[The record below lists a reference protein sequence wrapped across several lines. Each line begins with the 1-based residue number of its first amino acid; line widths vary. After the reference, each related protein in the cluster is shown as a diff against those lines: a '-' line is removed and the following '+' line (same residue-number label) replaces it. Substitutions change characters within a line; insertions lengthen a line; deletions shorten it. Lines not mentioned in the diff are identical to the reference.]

1 MLTACEK
8 RACISAI
15 SLSLALALAAGSL
28 SAQNKLPKPRRLD
41 SGVVL
46 RRDPA
51 TGELRRA
58 TPSATDT
65 AAGSATI
72 RTRVALVEV
81 GCNVFAAGGAPVRGL
96 AAADFRL
103 YEDGVEQRI
112 VHFDAST
119 AAASIVLVLDTSPS
133 VFRDLDEIRD
143 AARTL
148 SRSLAPQDE
157 VAVVTFAARTR
168 LVLPLTRD
176 RALLERTIAAY
187 GLPSDP
193 EEARGSRIYE
203 SVYLAA
209 EDMFGGVS
217 RTGRKALVLLTDGQD
232 TGMGLSWDPA
242 SAMPRP
248 GASADRL
255 TFEDVARALAARGV
269 ELYAITTQPRPAAF
283 TDAWLAAHRS
293 ETLVSSQSREAGMP
307 HYTLY
312 LAELVRRAGGQ
323 LFFLREVG
331 ALGDVYRRIAESLSA
346 QYILGFYPSAGL
358 ARPGWRSLR
367 VELISEGPARA
378 RLIHRIAYY
387 VSASP

>member
-1 MLTACEK
+1 MLLQRLVVVC
-8 RACISAI
+8 
-15 SLSLALALAAGSL
+15 LLAAL
-28 SAQNKLPKPRRLD
+28 PTLHVAAQQKPKLPKPRRLD

-46 RRDPA
+46 RRDPT
-51 TGELRRA
+51 TGELRRDA
-58 TPSATDT
+58 PAATD
-65 AAGSATI
+65 ASAGRATI

-81 GCNVFAAGGAPVRGL
+81 GCNVFAAGGWPVRGL

-148 SRSLAPQDE
+148 SHALAPQDE

-168 LVLPLTRD
+168 LVLPFSRD
-176 RALLERTIAAY
+176 RPLLERTIAAY

-209 EDMFGGVS
+209 EDMFGGVP

-232 TGMGLSWDPA
+232 TGLGLNWDPA

-283 TDAWLAAHRS
+283 TEAWLAAHRS
-293 ETLVSSQSREAGMP
+293 ETLVSSKSRAAGMP

-312 LAELVRRAGGQ
+312 LAELVRRVGGQ
-323 LFFLREVG
+323 IFFLREIG
-331 ALGDVYRRIAESLSA
+331 ALGDVYRRVAESLGA
-346 QYILGFYPSAGL
+346 QYILGYYPSAGL

-367 VELISEGPARA
+367 VELTSERHTGAH
-378 RLIHRIAYY
+378 LTHRVAYY

>member
-1 MLTACEK
+1 MLLQRLVVVCF
-8 RACISAI
+8 
-15 SLSLALALAAGSL
+15 LAAL
-28 SAQNKLPKPRRLD
+28 PALHVAAQQKPKLPKPRRLD

-46 RRDPA
+46 RRDPT
-51 TGELRRA
+51 TGELRRDA
-58 TPSATDT
+58 PAATD
-65 AAGSATI
+65 ASAGRATI

-81 GCNVFAAGGAPVRGL
+81 GCNVFAAGGWPVRGL

-148 SRSLAPQDE
+148 SHALAPQDE

-168 LVLPLTRD
+168 LVLPFSRD
-176 RALLERTIAAY
+176 RPLLERTIAAY

-193 EEARGSRIYE
+193 EEASGSKIYE

-209 EDMFGGVS
+209 EELFGS
-217 RTGRKALVLLTDGQD
+217 EPRPGRKALVLLTDGQD
-232 TGMGLSWDPA
+232 TGLGLNWDPA

-283 TDAWLAAHRS
+283 TEAWLAAHRS
-293 ETLVSSQSREAGMP
+293 ETLVTSKSREAGMP

-312 LAELVRRAGGQ
+312 LAELVRRVGGQ
-323 LFFLREVG
+323 IFFLREIG
-331 ALGDVYRRIAESLSA
+331 ALGDVYRRIAESLGA
-346 QYILGFYPSAGL
+346 QYILGYYPSAGL

-367 VELISEGPARA
+367 VELTSEGHTGAH
-378 RLIHRIAYY
+378 LTHRVAYY

>member
-1 MLTACEK
+1 MLLLRFVVFCF
-8 RACISAI
+8 
-15 SLSLALALAAGSL
+15 LAAL
-28 SAQNKLPKPRRLD
+28 PALHVAAQQKPKLPKPRRLD

-58 TPSATDT
+58 TPPVADAG
-65 AAGSATI
+65 AAPATI

-81 GCNVFAAGGAPVRGL
+81 GCNVFASDGAPVRGL
-96 AAADFRL
+96 TAADFRL

-143 AARTL
+143 AARAL

-168 LVLPLTRD
+168 LVLPFTRD
-176 RALLERTIAAY
+176 RPLLERTIAAY

-209 EDMFGGVS
+209 EDMFGGVP

-232 TGMGLSWDPA
+232 TGLGLSWDPA
-242 SAMPRP
+242 SAQPKP
-248 GASADRL
+248 GAFADRL
-255 TFEDVARALAARGV
+255 AFEDVARALAARGI
-269 ELYAITTQPRPAAF
+269 ELYAITTQPRPVAF
-283 TDAWLAAHRS
+283 TEAWLAAHRS
-293 ETLVSSQSREAGMP
+293 EMLVSSKSREAGMP

-323 LFFLREVG
+323 LFFLREIG
-331 ALGDVYRRIAESLSA
+331 ALGDVYRRIAESLGA

-367 VELISEGPARA
+367 VELLSGARSGE
-378 RLIHRIAYY
+378 RITHRVAYY

>member
-1 MLTACEK
+1 MLLLRFVVFCF
-8 RACISAI
+8 
-15 SLSLALALAAGSL
+15 LAAL
-28 SAQNKLPKPRRLD
+28 PALHVAAQQKPKLPKPRRLD

-46 RRDPA
+46 RRDPT
-51 TGELRRA
+51 TGELRRDA
-58 TPSATDT
+58 PAATD
-65 AAGSATI
+65 ASAGRATI

-81 GCNVFAAGGAPVRGL
+81 GCNVFAAGGWPVRGL
-96 AAADFRL
+96 TAADFRL

-119 AAASIVLVLDTSPS
+119 APASIVLVLDTSPS

-143 AARTL
+143 VARTL
-148 SRSLAPQDE
+148 SHALAPQDE

-168 LVLPLTRD
+168 LVLPFSRD
-176 RALLERTIAAY
+176 RPLLERTIAAY

-209 EDMFGGVS
+209 EELFGGVP

-232 TGMGLSWDPA
+232 TGLGLSWDPA

-283 TDAWLAAHRS
+283 TEAWLAAHRS
-293 ETLVSSQSREAGMP
+293 ETLVSSKSRAAGMP

-312 LAELVRRAGGQ
+312 LAELVRRVGGQ
-323 LFFLREVG
+323 IFFLREIG
-331 ALGDVYRRIAESLSA
+331 ALGDVYRRIAESLGA

-367 VELISEGPARA
+367 VELLSGARSDERIA
-378 RLIHRIAYY
+378 HRVAYY

>member
-1 MLTACEK
+1 MLLLRFVVFCF
-8 RACISAI
+8 
-15 SLSLALALAAGSL
+15 LAAL
-28 SAQNKLPKPRRLD
+28 PALHVAAQQKPKLPKPRRLD
-41 SGVVL
+41 SGVML
-46 RRDPA
+46 RRDLA
-51 TGELRRA
+51 TGELRRDA
-58 TPSATDT
+58 PAATD
-65 AAGSATI
+65 ASAGRATI

-81 GCNVFAAGGAPVRGL
+81 GCNVFAAGGWPVRGL
-96 AAADFRL
+96 TAADFRL

-119 AAASIVLVLDTSPS
+119 APASIVLVLDTSPS

-143 AARTL
+143 VARTL
-148 SRSLAPQDE
+148 SHALAPQDE

-168 LVLPLTRD
+168 LVLPFSRD
-176 RALLERTIAAY
+176 RPLLERTIAAY

-209 EDMFGGVS
+209 EELFGGVP
-217 RTGRKALVLLTDGQD
+217 RPGRKALVLLTDGQD
-232 TGMGLSWDPA
+232 TGLGLNWDPA
-242 SAMPRP
+242 SALPRP

-283 TDAWLAAHRS
+283 TEAWLAAHRS
-293 ETLVSSQSREAGMP
+293 ETLVSSKSREAGMP

-312 LAELVRRAGGQ
+312 LAELVRRVGGQ
-323 LFFLREVG
+323 LFFLREIG
-331 ALGDVYRRIAESLSA
+331 ALGDVYRRVAESLGA

-367 VELISEGPARA
+367 VELTSEGHTGAH
-378 RLIHRIAYY
+378 LTHRVAYY